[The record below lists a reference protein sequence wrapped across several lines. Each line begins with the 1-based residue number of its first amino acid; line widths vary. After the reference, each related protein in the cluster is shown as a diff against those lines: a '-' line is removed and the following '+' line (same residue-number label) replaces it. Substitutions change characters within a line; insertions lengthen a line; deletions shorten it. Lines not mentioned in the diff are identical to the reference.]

1 MDIFALA
8 DRGGNS
14 AWKGFSSQTI
24 YIASRLITEK
34 DKTKNYFPESIEDL
48 KIVDSNN
55 MTTELIQVK
64 NLSRDLSL
72 SDFEPKKEGSFLKR
86 ALSVR
91 QENRDLVVRLISYG
105 NIGPELLHW
114 SIQKTGTLSK
124 DNITT
129 KLETYGYDQA
139 DIEWL
144 RKNVLIEKQDEKNLE
159 RQIFSELE
167 NNIETAISP
176 EIVFDV
182 LISYVSRLSRHHMS
196 TSTIVWQEKIRTVSL
211 SLAAISG
218 WKNQFGKTI
227 LPLSEY
233 CDFDINEIE
242 SQRNDYKNGV
252 NALPQHIMSNF
263 DIVRPYWLD
272 RLKET
277 FTENTIT
284 ILHGASGQGKS
295 SLAYR
300 YLIDNYATNEVFVV
314 SGISNLQQ
322 AIDIASALRELQKK
336 GYFMIVYIDVRPYD
350 KNWVWLIEQVYTL
363 NLSFPVLVTIREEDF
378 NRNPIDINYIQ
389 YNDIELRLNE
399 IEAREIYNRYPT
411 DNHVSFEASWE
422 TFGESGLLLEYVFFL
437 RENMSLRNRIKSQ
450 IEKLIL
456 EEENVD
462 NWLLALLIISYAGR
476 KEVPINCEK
485 LLKSVEITN
494 SLKMLQVFNKE
505 YWVRSSDNGIMLST
519 LHAVR
524 ATILC
529 EILFEKLISHESEI
543 LLKTI
548 SFTDYYPQTLIIDYF
563 SRESVSSV
571 FLDKLSDITFTT
583 WATYAGVIESLL
595 WLSVWQYYKTYE
607 NIIDE
612 GNILSNN
619 SFAFLMMT
627 DITGYLKIDVQQLWN
642 MFKETNPIRFQ
653 QTIDLLDRIEEKSID
668 YSCVDKLLKKKM
680 SELPLEDSL
689 NSDSL
694 TYCGYILFWHAQRG
708 FMIES
713 ALFDDAICH
722 LDYSDILS
730 ICEFCLGVQMQK
742 WCNVYNRILEKA
754 KPILSDYLNIIYL
767 NDEEDI
773 LYAYAIN
780 DISAEGSNH
789 SKIMLAVDALR
800 LLYCDKKEYHINLIG
815 SNILEG
821 IPVLDN
827 IKTIANDKL
836 PYKWITR
843 MNGWFININEYKYQL
858 NDWRE
863 VYQQMTNKRQNIC
876 ELSGYFC
883 KAIDEYFQKGKIN
896 RFINETSLAKGNL
909 IKESNSNIKE
919 PKCAVNKYGMRA
931 GISNFSDISSVFTQV
946 PRSSSSIET
955 HSAIKAY
962 NEYLQDFQNFL
973 NQKDQLLIEKL
984 KNLPVSN
991 VGRLS
996 CVNLMFA
1003 LMHFP
1008 SMLSLFNTC
1017 FDKYINKESIDI
1029 HEEENLF
1036 LLGLMWTH
1044 VYTAPAWSECST
1056 IYSLKKELNNQREQ
1070 ISTFIKESIIQISGV
1085 QEVIYTDKKEIFILL
1100 EILSHESFL
1109 KEIHQ
1114 HVYDLFGSFEYATFN
1129 YALFSFLVN
1138 RIYVQF
1144 SYNSVPTIGGFVIN
1158 SLDFTK
1164 PNEQDFLLTIK
1175 NNAAGFDKQYWP
1187 SPESKIKH
1195 ILLISG
1201 YIESLILLQRHT
1213 DDVFQ
1218 YLSQIEVDEY
1228 LIKSTINNWRLRCNS
1243 ITKEIF
1249 ESTRNSCRILQGF
1262 IDGYEQKT
1270 SIGKFLESVQ
1280 TLSEI
1285 DDLIMNSAFS
1295 AEKVEKASILKEYKN
1310 SFEGIIGL
1318 ILTD

>member
-1 MDIFALA
+1 MDMFSLA

-24 YIASRLITEK
+24 YIASRLIHEK

-48 KIVDSNN
+48 KIVDSKH
-55 MTTELIQVK
+55 MTIELIQVK
-64 NLSRDLSL
+64 NLSHDLSL

-86 ALSVR
+86 ALNVQ

-105 NIGPELLHW
+105 NIGPELLRW
-114 SIQKTGTLSK
+114 SMQKTETLFQ

-129 KLETYGYDQA
+129 KLGSYGYCQA
-139 DIEWL
+139 DIDWL
-144 RKNVLIEKQDEKNLE
+144 RKNILIEKQDERKLE
-159 RQIFSELE
+159 SQIFSELDK
-167 NNIETAISP
+167 NIETAISP
-176 EIVFDV
+176 GIVFDV

-196 TSTIVWQEKIRTVSL
+196 TSIIVWQEKIRTVSL
-211 SLAAISG
+211 SLASISG

-233 CDFDINEIE
+233 CDFDVNEIE
-242 SQRNDYKNGV
+242 SQRDAYKNGV
-252 NALPQHIMSNF
+252 SALPQHIMNNF

-272 RLKET
+272 SLKAS
-277 FTENTIT
+277 FKENTIT

-295 SLAYR
+295 SLAFR
-300 YLIDNYATNEVFVV
+300 YLIDNHAPDEVFVV
-314 SGISNLQQ
+314 SGISNQQQ
-322 AIDIASALRELQKK
+322 AIDIGSALRELQKN
-336 GYFMIVYIDVRPYD
+336 GYDMIVYIDVRPYD
-350 KNWVWLIEQVYTL
+350 KNWVWLVEQIYTL
-363 NLSFPVLVTIREEDF
+363 KLLFPVLITIREEDF
-378 NRNPIDINYIQ
+378 NRNPIDINYIK

-399 IEAREIYNRYPT
+399 IEAREIYSRYPT

-422 TFGESGLLLEYVFFL
+422 AFGESGLLLEYVFFL
-437 RENMSLRNRIKSQ
+437 RENESLRNRIQNQ

-456 EEENVD
+456 EENNVD

-476 KEVPINCEK
+476 KEVPTSYKK
-485 LLKSVEITN
+485 LLKSIEITN
-494 SLKMLQVFNKE
+494 SVKMLQVFNKE

-519 LHAVR
+519 LHPVR

-529 EILFEKLISHESEI
+529 EILFAKLFSDESEI
-543 LLKTI
+543 LLKAI
-548 SFTDYYPQTLIIDYF
+548 SYTDYYPQTLIIDYF

-612 GNILSNN
+612 GNILTNN
-619 SFAFLMMT
+619 TFAFIMMT
-627 DITGYLKIDVQQLWN
+627 DITGYLKFDVQQVWDIL
-642 MFKETNPIRFQ
+642 KEANPIRFQ
-653 QTIDLLDRIEEKSID
+653 QTIELVDRIVKKSID
-668 YSCVDKLLKKKM
+668 YSYVDKLLKNKM
-680 SELPLEDSL
+680 SDLPLEDPL
-689 NSDSL
+689 TSDSL
-694 TYCGYILFWHAQRG
+694 IYCGFILFWHAQRG

-742 WCNVYNRILEKA
+742 WYSVYNRILEKA

-767 NDEEDI
+767 NDEKDI

-780 DISAEGSNH
+780 NISVEGSNH
-789 SKIMLAVDALR
+789 SKIMLAVNALR

-827 IKTIANDKL
+827 IKTIANEKL

-843 MNGWFININEYKYQL
+843 MNEWFININEYKYQL

-863 VYQQMTNKRQNIC
+863 VFQEMTNIRQDIC
-876 ELSGYFC
+876 EVSAYFC
-883 KAIDEYFQKGKIN
+883 KAIDEYFKRGKIH
-896 RFINETSLAKGNL
+896 RFINETSLTKEKR
-909 IKESNSNIKE
+909 IKASNSNLKE

-931 GISNFSDISSVFTQV
+931 GISNFSDISAVFAEV
-946 PRSSSSIET
+946 SRSSSSIET

-962 NEYLQDFQNFL
+962 NEYLQDIQNFL
-973 NQKDQLLIEKL
+973 NQKDQLLIDKL

-991 VGRLS
+991 IGRLS

-1003 LMHFP
+1003 LMRYP
-1008 SMLSLFNTC
+1008 SMLLLYNTC
-1017 FDKYINKESIDI
+1017 FDKYLNKKSVDI
-1029 HEEENLF
+1029 HEEEILF
-1036 LLGLMWTH
+1036 LLGLMWTR
-1044 VYTAPAWSECST
+1044 VYTAPTRSEYST
-1056 IYSLKKELNNQREQ
+1056 IYSIKKEFNTQRER
-1070 ISTFIKESIIQISGV
+1070 INTFIRECIVQIPGV
-1085 QEVIYTDKKEIFILL
+1085 HEVIYTDKKEVLLLL
-1100 EILSHESFL
+1100 EILSYESFL
-1109 KEIHQ
+1109 EELYQ
-1114 HVYDLFGSFEYATFN
+1114 RFYELFGSFEYATFN

-1144 SYNSVPTIGGFVIN
+1144 SYNSIPTIGGFVIN

-1164 PNEQDFLLTIK
+1164 PNEQDFILTIK
-1175 NNAAGFDKQYWP
+1175 NNAFGFDKRNWP
-1187 SPESKIKH
+1187 SPENKIKH

-1201 YIESLILLQRHT
+1201 YIESLILMQRHAE
-1213 DDVFQ
+1213 DVVQ

-1228 LIKSTINNWRLRCNS
+1228 LIKSTISNWKLRCNS
-1243 ITKEIF
+1243 IAYEAF

-1262 IDGYEQKT
+1262 IDDFEQKR
-1270 SIGKFLESVQ
+1270 SIEKFLEIVQ

-1285 DDLIMNSAFS
+1285 DDLIVNLAVDT
-1295 AEKVEKASILKEYKN
+1295 KIVENANLLREYKK
-1310 SFEGIIGL
+1310 SFEGVIGPML
-1318 ILTD
+1318 AD